1 MMEDNRVLTEIHK
14 LDKKIDVLTERVE
27 GTFNTRL
34 KEHDNRINKLETNQR
49 WVVLGIVAAVI
60 GELLKTVLK

>member
-1 MMEDNRVLTEIHK
+1 MEDNRVLTEIHK